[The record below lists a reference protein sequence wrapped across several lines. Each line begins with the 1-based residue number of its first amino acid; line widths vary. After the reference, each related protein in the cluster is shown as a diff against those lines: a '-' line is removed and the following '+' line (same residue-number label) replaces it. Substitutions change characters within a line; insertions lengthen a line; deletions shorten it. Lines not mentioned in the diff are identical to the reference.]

1 MLSVGLGTNGADVGC
16 WVLSVG
22 RIAIGGFY
30 KLALSDCE
38 AIFEDNLSES
48 KGV

>member
-1 MLSVGLGTNGADVGC
+1 MYFLF
-16 WVLSVG
+16 
-22 RIAIGGFY
+22 GGFY

-38 AIFEDNLSES
+38 FIFEDNLSES